1 MAEGFAR
8 TLGAG
13 CFEVKS
19 AGLEASNVNS
29 TAVDVMREAGIDIS
43 SQTSKPLADFAFD
56 SGTIHTGAA
65 YNYICTRHTNM
76 KGKLIVQ

>member
-43 SQTSKPLADFAFD
+43 SQSSKPLAFD